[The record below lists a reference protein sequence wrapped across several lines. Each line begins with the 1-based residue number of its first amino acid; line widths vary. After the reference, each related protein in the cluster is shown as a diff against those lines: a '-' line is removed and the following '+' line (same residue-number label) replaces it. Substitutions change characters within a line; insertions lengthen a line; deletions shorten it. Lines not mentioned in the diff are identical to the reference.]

1 MTPSDQEI
9 ESLLQELH
17 SKQSDQRLMAVDELA
32 ALNVKSDE
40 VIRALEMVAAQ
51 DHDRHVRQAAL
62 YALGQGARLKNAI
75 SRREKLSDFAI
86 GFVGWYV
93 SSSLLWLMT
102 SPVSPLQ
109 LLALLCLPL
118 HIVVLIVLG
127 IKRRWMALGVLAA
140 FAVNLAIAT
149 FMGMLFPAW
158 CGAPFTVWTQYH

>member
-1 MTPSDQEI
+1 MAEETDSKSPVQD
-9 ESLLQELH
+9 ESLARQPAKTAPANP
-17 SKQSDQRLMAVDELA
+17 SQK
-32 ALNVKSDE
+32 KGG
-40 VIRALEMVAAQ
+40 
-51 DHDRHVRQAAL
+51 HV
-62 YALGQGARLKNAI
+62 YK
-75 SRREKLSDFAI
+75 SRREKWIDFAL

-93 SSSLLWLMT
+93 SSSVLWLMT

-127 IKRRWMALGVLAA
+127 IKRRWMALGVLAT

-158 CGAPFTVWTQYH
+158 CGAPFTVWPQYH